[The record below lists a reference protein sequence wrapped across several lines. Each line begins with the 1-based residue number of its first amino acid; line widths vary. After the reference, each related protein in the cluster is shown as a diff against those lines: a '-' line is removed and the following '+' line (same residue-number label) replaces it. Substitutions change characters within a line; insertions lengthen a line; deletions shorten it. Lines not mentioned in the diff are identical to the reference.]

1 MLNKKD
7 LKNAFSGRLVT
18 LMAEKDITQKEL
30 AREVDTS
37 QQAIQQYIAME
48 AAPKMEMFVGI
59 AEYFGVSC
67 DYLLGRVETRTPDIN
82 IKEIAEKY
90 GLKESSLKKLER
102 LAAPGGKVGG
112 APPLVTIE
120 GEEEPT
126 VAELARR
133 DALNLRAQKRAK
145 DALKALN
152 DILSWGSAGVLLSRV
167 SEFLACETPTDD
179 EQPIQ
184 LTQNGRALDYE
195 LAPDVIP
202 EIAFSMVKDALY
214 GLRDNIWTA

>member
-1 MLNKKD
+1 VLNKKD
-7 LKNAFSGRLVT
+7 LKNAFSDRLAT
-18 LMAEKDITQKEL
+18 LMAEKNMSQKEL
-30 AREVDTS
+30 AREVGTS
-37 QQAIQQYIAME
+37 QQAIQQYIAKE
-48 AAPKMEMFVGI
+48 AAPKMEMFVSI

-67 DYLLGRVETRTPDIN
+67 DYLLGRVETRTPDVN
-82 IKEIAEKY
+82 IQEITDKY

-112 APPLVTIE
+112 APPLVIIE
-120 GEEEPT
+120 GEEEP
-126 VAELARR
+126 AEDELARR
-133 DALNLRAQKRAK
+133 EALNLRAQKRAK

-152 DILSWGSAGVLLSRV
+152 DILSWGSAGVLLSRL
-167 SEFLACETPTDD
+167 SEFLACGTPAD

-184 LTQNGRALDYE
+184 LTQNGHTLDYE

-202 EIAFSMVKDALY
+202 EVVFSMVKDALY